1 MTAWLKHYKLFAAG
15 AAVLVLMLLAAAGAW
30 EWQANSYGKQL
41 AEQRT
46 EWADQLRLTAEANA
60 DVIRKQQT
68 DRLVLE
74 ARLAALDTTSTEKLT
89 HAQTENDRLR
99 REYSAADNERRRLRI
114 EVRVARADA
123 TVSAA
128 TGAGSLGDA
137 ASVELSAAAGSA
149 VWDIRGGMTADQ
161 AKIEYLQ
168 GYICMI
174 KPDVFG
180 CSTESGAA
188 GALDNR
194 KASPPQILRGAG

>member
-1 MTAWLKHYKLFAAG
+1 MIAWLKQYKLLAAG
-15 AAVLVLMLLAAAGAW
+15 AAVLVMMLLAAAGAW

-60 DVIRKQQT
+60 TVIRKQQT

-74 ARLAALDTTSTEKLT
+74 ARLATLDTTSTEKLT
-89 HAQTENDRLR
+89 HAQDENDRLR

-123 TVSAA
+123 TVSAT

-149 VWDIRGGMTADQ
+149 VWGIRGGMISDRE
-161 AKIEYLQ
+161 KLVYLQ
-168 GYICMI
+168 EWARQ
-174 KPDVFG
+174 V
-180 CSTESGAA
+180 
-188 GALDNR
+188 
-194 KASPPQILRGAG
+194 LRGE